1 MALPSDSKDMFKQA
15 GKIRLLTLV
24 LYKCKHMINISR

>member
-24 LYKCKHMINISR
+24 LYKCTWLL